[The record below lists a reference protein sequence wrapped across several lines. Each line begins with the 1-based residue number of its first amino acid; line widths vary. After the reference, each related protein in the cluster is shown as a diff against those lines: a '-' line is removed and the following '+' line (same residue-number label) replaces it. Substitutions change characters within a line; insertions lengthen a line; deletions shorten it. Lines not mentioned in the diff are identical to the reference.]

1 MDCTCAQPC
10 RPVVTC
16 QWMAQRCSLQLTR
29 ICIKAIFFLPLS
41 DIFGR
46 CRGMWMLSEPQCVR
60 NFTVVHNRELGSSR
74 GAVAKSRMKHCP
86 EFGGAARSQC
96 CTFESFRNRNDVIVQ
111 LTTWKGRSCRSV
123 ESSGVM
129 GHSVTFR

>member
-1 MDCTCAQPC
+1 MDCRLYMCQPC

-16 QWMAQRCSLQLTR
+16 QWMAQRSFLLLTR
-29 ICIKAIFFLPLS
+29 ICIKAIFLS
-41 DIFGR
+41 AVER
-46 CRGMWMLSEPQCVR
+46 HRGYVDALQPQCVR
-60 NFTVVHNRELGSSR
+60 NFTAVHNRELGSSR

-86 EFGGAARSQC
+86 EFDGAARSQC
-96 CTFESFRNRNDVIVQ
+96 CTFESFRNGNDVIVQ